1 MCKLTRPTLIFG
13 VLLAVCC
20 TLGNL
25 ACAAQPS
32 IVGTAYRADI
42 PFPEFMHLWQE
53 GWRLKDSDGNKLI
66 YARPD
71 MPLGGYAFV
80 YYRNTGNDP
89 VKVTDLTIEGVRLS
103 EGLGVTHK
111 PRSPEDRYGSSILLS
126 KLPEDQI
133 ELLKS
138 AGTPVWWKAE
148 PGQVPAG
155 GLAEIVLRLRRNPEL
170 EEVNIG
176 IVTDRGVTE
185 AVVPVSQPQ
194 PHFATISFTPDL
206 DKVYLYATHSKG
218 AGMKPTKIFLDGKD
232 VTQISSIISDRSL
245 DIAPI
250 VISLSKPLKWM
261 SYHNFKATYPD
272 GSAAV
277 AGIRA
282 WGREIVYGMWGASL
296 GRGKDEGVGRRYLTD
311 WAQHSINVHMGMP
324 SGGGTEF
331 FRSDEGWEF
340 CESIGIGRMTRW
352 IVEGRQPDFFFL
364 MDEPDAHDAATDEIP
379 ATQRLGC
386 RGQHLVNWAD
396 VLRRNGPD
404 TPILLNIDNTY
415 KPENWYMY
423 HQLPDI
429 PCIDPY
435 YPEQLDYV
443 YRSEPGKLSAHTK
456 PTYVYAVSAISQSS
470 CQPKP
475 LHAILCSTK
484 YFDAQGYEG
493 RFPTPE
499 EKRME
504 VYYAIAAGA
513 KGLSYWWF
521 SPDKYCRGCGEDDP
535 DARALWKEI
544 GLLGA
549 EVRTAGP
556 VITRSC
562 PAALPVKASPRLW
575 VRSLLSG
582 LDTVALIMVND
593 DVACDRVGT
602 VVKPVEEAQVSV
614 QVPSWISPSDVFEVT
629 YEGIKDVSWKR
640 DGSKVSIGLA
650 TVDVSRFILITS
662 DLGLRT
668 QLQTRYESKFAAN
681 VAKLLGK

>member
-1 MCKLTRPTLIFG
+1 MLKLNLKCSLVLC
-13 VLLAVCC
+13 VLLALCC
-20 TLGNL
+20 TLTETP
-25 ACAAQPS
+25 AAPS
-32 IVGTAYRADI
+32 AETGAAYFSDK
-42 PFPEFMHLWQE
+42 PFPQFMYLWQE
-53 GWRLKDSDGNKLI
+53 GWRLKDSEGNKLI

-80 YYRNTGNDP
+80 YYRNTGKEA
-89 VKVTDLTIEGVRLS
+89 VKITDLMIEGIKLS

-111 PRSPEDRYGSSILLS
+111 PRSLEERYGSSILLS
-126 KLPEDQI
+126 KLPKDQI

-138 AGTPVWWKAE
+138 AGAPVWWKAE
-148 PGQVPAG
+148 PQE
-155 GLAEIVLRLRRNPEL
+155 LAPGAIGEIVVRLRRDPQIEKL
-170 EEVNIG
+170 NIG
-176 IVTDRGVTE
+176 IVTDEGVIE
-185 AVVPVSQPQ
+185 AVVQTSQQQ
-194 PHFATISFTPDL
+194 PRFTTISFTPEL
-206 DKVYLYATHSKG
+206 DTVYLYASHPMC
-218 AGMKPTKIFLDGKD
+218 GMKPTKIFLDGKD
-232 VTQISSIISDRSL
+232 VTQISSVVSDDSL
-245 DIAPI
+245 DTAPI
-250 VISLSKPLKWM
+250 VIKLSKPLDWM
-261 SYHNFKATYPD
+261 SYHNFKAMYPD

-282 WGREIVYGMWGASL
+282 WGREMVYGMWGASL
-296 GRGKDEGVGRRYLTD
+296 GRGEDEEVGRRYLTD
-311 WAQHSINVHMGMP
+311 WAEHNINVHMGMP
-324 SGGGTEF
+324 SGAGTDF

-340 CESIGIGRMTRW
+340 CESIGIDRMTRW
-352 IVEGRQPDFFFL
+352 IVEGRQPAFFFL
-364 MDEPDAHDAATDEIP
+364 MDEPDAHDAGTDEVR
-379 ATQRLGC
+379 ATERLGSL
-386 RGQHLVNWAD
+386 GQHLVTWAD
-396 VLRRNGPD
+396 VLRRHGPD

-443 YRSEPGKLSAHTK
+443 YRTEPGKLSAHTK

-470 CQPKP
+470 GQPKP

-521 SPDKYCRGCGEDDP
+521 SPDRYCRGCGEDDP

-556 VITRSC
+556 IITRSC
-562 PAALPVKASPRLW
+562 PATLEMKATPRLW

-582 LDTVALIMVND
+582 LDTVAIIVVND
-593 DVACDRVGT
+593 DVACDRAGT
-602 VVKPVEEAQVSV
+602 VFKPVEQAAVTV
-614 QVPSWISPSDVFEVT
+614 TLPSWIKARDVLEIT
-629 YEGIKDVSWKR
+629 YDGIKDVQWK
-640 DGSKVSIGLA
+640 DIGSQVSLDLGSVEL
-650 TVDVSRFILITS
+650 TRFILITS
-662 DLGLRT
+662 DAELRNR
-668 QLQTRYESKFAAN
+668 LQALYETDYAHN
-681 VAKLLGK
+681 VASLTAE